1 MDNDQDPSQ
10 DIQGA
15 IEALLNI
22 AAQAAEMQVTE
33 EGREAVYAILNLVAE
48 HFDIEIAEVVEEE
61 LEDGS
66 IHVTF
71 KEEGRK
77 QRPKL
82 SVIQGGISLLDDTT
96 PDDDDSVHWRIA

>member
-1 MDNDQDPSQ
+1 MNNDQDKGQ

-33 EGREAVYAILNLVAE
+33 EGREAIYSILNFVAD

-71 KEEGRK
+71 KEEGTK
-77 QRPKL
+77 KRPKL
-82 SVIQGGISLLDDTT
+82 SVIQGGIGLLDDTT
-96 PDDDDSVHWRIA
+96 PDDDDSVH